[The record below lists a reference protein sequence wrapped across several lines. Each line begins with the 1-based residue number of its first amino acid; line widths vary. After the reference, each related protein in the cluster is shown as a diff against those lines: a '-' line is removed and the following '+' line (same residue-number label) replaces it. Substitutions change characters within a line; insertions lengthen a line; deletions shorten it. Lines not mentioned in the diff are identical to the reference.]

1 VARPQGAP
9 GRSRRAQRA
18 QRALPEP
25 GSVPCPSSH
34 TSASSAA
41 PPAIEAGRD
50 ASAGRGGAMRGGR
63 ARPTRARKARPQG
76 RARGEPAAQVP
87 WAAPQPM
94 AVVRACWTDGRPA
107 RRPRGVQGA
116 RLSSR
121 RGPPRRPRALGRHDG
136 ATGER
141 SCARKRVVGIFFR
154 GIKNGCLGLPW
165 SQRSRS
171 EAEHAQRRS
180 AATQSRQQPPAR
192 ASSLGASRCW
202 LVTTPLEGRSERYA
216 TAPRSLRRLPRPAQN
231 GYQDSAYLAVA
242 PRAAWP
248 HRRSNTAERDSMP
261 ASKMPKSPS
270 SPPGTNLR
278 CPAHSLGPARLV

>member
-1 VARPQGAP
+1 
-9 GRSRRAQRA
+9 
-18 QRALPEP
+18 
-25 GSVPCPSSH
+25 
-34 TSASSAA
+34 
-41 PPAIEAGRD
+41 
-50 ASAGRGGAMRGGR
+50 MRGGR

-231 GYQDSAYLAVA
+231 GYRTDTRTPPTS
-242 PRAAWP
+242 PWRP
-248 HRRSNTAERDSMP
+248 GRRGPTGDRILRNEIRCRP
-261 ASKMPKSPS
+261 PKCR
-270 SPPGTNLR
+270 N
-278 CPAHSLGPARLV
+278 RLPVPLVQI

>member
-1 VARPQGAP
+1 MLANPRRGGEGWRRGVARPQGAP
-9 GRSRRAQRA
+9 GWSRRAQRA

-50 ASAGRGGAMRGGR
+50 ASAGRGGGMRGGR
-63 ARPTRARKARPQG
+63 AWPTHARKARPQG

-121 RGPPRRPRALGRHDG
+121 RGLRVAHGRWDG
-136 ATGER
+136 TTGPQ
-141 SCARKRVVGIFFR
+141 AREAAR
-154 GIKNGCLGLPW
+154 G
-165 SQRSRS
+165 S
-171 EAEHAQRRS
+171 
-180 AATQSRQQPPAR
+180 
-192 ASSLGASRCW
+192 
-202 LVTTPLEGRSERYA
+202 
-216 TAPRSLRRLPRPAQN
+216 
-231 GYQDSAYLAVA
+231 
-242 PRAAWP
+242 
-248 HRRSNTAERDSMP
+248 
-261 ASKMPKSPS
+261 
-270 SPPGTNLR
+270 
-278 CPAHSLGPARLV
+278 ARLVSF